1 MKLGAGLKFTGM
13 AFALLLQ
20 TPALAQDAGS
30 FYAGKALNMVV
41 GISAGGGYDQY
52 ARLLARHF
60 PKYIPGAPSIVVRNM
75 PGAGS
80 LTAVLYTRDVAP
92 PDGLTVTTFNSGL
105 MNESMSD
112 GEAAKVRFDHFA
124 SIGSMAR
131 DLRVCYAWRET
142 RLFTFK
148 DFASRQEVV
157 FGGAG
162 PNSSSTNN
170 VAMLRNLFNLNIRI
184 IPAYRG
190 NTEMNLAVERGE
202 LDGSCISWSSVPD
215 DWIRNDKIILLARLS
230 RESAPEIPSSV
241 KFLGDMTDNREHK
254 DIIDALLLSGEIG
267 RPFILSRKV
276 PQERVNILR
285 RAFDAAMR
293 DPQLIDEAGR
303 QLLPISPVNGA
314 EAEEIVRKLYAFPP
328 SIVEKAKLA
337 IKD

>member
-1 MKLGAGLKFTGM
+1 
-13 AFALLLQ
+13 
-20 TPALAQDAGS
+20 
-30 FYAGKALNMVV
+30 
-41 GISAGGGYDQY
+41 
-52 ARLLARHF
+52 
-60 PKYIPGAPSIVVRNM
+60 
-75 PGAGS
+75 
-80 LTAVLYTRDVAP
+80 
-92 PDGLTVTTFNSGL
+92 
-105 MNESMSD
+105 
-112 GEAAKVRFDHFA
+112 
-124 SIGSMAR
+124 
-131 DLRVCYAWRET
+131 
-142 RLFTFK
+142 
-148 DFASRQEVV
+148 
-157 FGGAG
+157 
-162 PNSSSTNN
+162 
-170 VAMLRNLFNLNIRI
+170 MLRNLFNLNIRI

-285 RAFDAAMR
+285 